1 MNFSELFIR
10 RPVTT
15 TMLMTLLIILGMM
28 GFSKISM
35 DLFPDVDFPVVVV
48 STVYP
53 GAAPAEVEELLSKPI
68 EEAISSVNGLDT
80 IHSYSN
86 EGVSTVVAQF
96 DLEIDNKVASQDV
109 REKVSMIRGT
119 LPEGIV
125 EPSILLFDPASAP
138 IAAFAINGPQ
148 TPMELTDYV
157 EDVLKPKLERI
168 NGVGS
173 VDLLG
178 GRVREIH
185 IDLDPTRLKTYGLSV
200 AGLYQTLKADGMN
213 LPGGRI
219 TENGQELSL
228 RAMGKFQTVS
238 DIANFQVAT
247 PSGARV
253 RMGDLGKVWQSIAD
267 PRSLGFVNNQPA
279 VMFNIFKQSGANTVA
294 VVDNIQKEFKKLEA
308 TLPPGATFTTVQDSS
323 KFIKESN
330 HSVWE
335 HLIIGGLLAVAIL
348 FAFLRNWRAT
358 LIGGMAIPISMI
370 ATFWTMQLMGFS
382 FNMLTTLALTL
393 VVGIVVDDAVV
404 DLENIYRHMEK
415 GEPPLRAA
423 INATG
428 EIQLAVTACT
438 LTIVAVFVPVAFMT
452 GMIGQFFKEF
462 GLTVA
467 FAVLFSLLVA
477 RTITPMISARFLK
490 VSKGKGG
497 MSADAEHS
505 FPLAKPY
512 RKVLEWSL
520 KNRWK
525 VMGIAVASFVF
536 GMALVPFIPK
546 TFMTSADRGEFHLKV
561 QLPKGATLEETG
573 VMSKRVVDVIKQ
585 HPEVENVFTTIG
597 GREEVDFATLGVILV
612 DKGKRNIKDVELAEK
627 VRNEIGA
634 IPGIRAKVMLSG
646 MIGGASE
653 MNTPINISLRGSNLE
668 ELRVY
673 GEKMADLLRSRSDLF
688 ADVDTSLALNRP
700 EVQLQIDRARAAA
713 EGVSSAALA
722 NTLRIATTGEVVG
735 TMIQGDDELDIRLQ
749 VAPDSRQS
757 LTAIKALSV
766 PGNRSLVPVS
776 AVVTEQV
783 GSGVSTI
790 RREDRERV
798 VNVLSNLMPGA
809 STGEAFGVVEQLKK
823 ELDLPES
830 IAFVQGGEAE
840 QMADAF
846 TGLLQALGLA
856 IVFVY
861 IILAV
866 QFESFIHPFTIMFS
880 LPLSIAGAFLAL
892 LVTQSEL
899 GMMAMIGVIMLM
911 GIVTKNAILVVDFTL
926 QLKDQGRP
934 TMEALLEACP
944 VRLRPIL
951 MTTAAMVMGMLPMAA
966 GIGAG
971 AEFRYPMAVVV
982 VGGLITSTLLTLI
995 VVPVGFSLMDDFQ
1008 NWYRRKFLH
1017 KEGPTTRMAAVD
1029 APAEVAL

>member
-15 TMLMTLLIILGMM
+15 TMMTMLLIILGMM
-28 GFSKISM
+28 GFSKLST
-35 DLFPDVDFPVVVV
+35 DLFPDVEFPVVVV

-68 EEAISSVNGLDT
+68 EDAIASINGLDA

-86 EGVSTVVAQF
+86 EGVSTVVAEF
-96 DLEIDNKVASQDV
+96 KLEVDNKVAAQDV

-119 LPEGIV
+119 LPEGIQ
-125 EPSILLFDPASAP
+125 EPSILLFDPSSAP

-148 TPMELTDYV
+148 SPMELTDYL
-157 EDVLKPKLERI
+157 EDIVKPRIERI
-168 NGVGS
+168 DGVGS
-173 VDLLG
+173 IDLLG

-200 AGLYQTLKADGMN
+200 AGLYQTLKVDSMN

-228 RAMGKFQTVS
+228 RAMGKFQSVE
-238 DIANFQVAT
+238 DIQNFQVPT
-247 PSGARV
+247 PTGGRV
-253 RMGDLGKVWQSIAD
+253 RIGDLGRVWQSIEE
-267 PRSLGFVNNQPA
+267 PRSMAYVDNEPA
-279 VMFNIFKQSGANTVA
+279 VMFNVYKQSGANTVQ
-294 VVDNIQKEFKKLEA
+294 VVDKIHRELKRLES
-308 TLPPGATFTTVQDSS
+308 TLPAGAKFTTVQDTSE
-323 KFIKESN
+323 FIKESN

-335 HLIIGGLLAVAIL
+335 HLIIGGALAIVIL
-348 FAFLRNWRAT
+348 FVFLRNWRAT
-358 LIGGMAIPISMI
+358 VIGGLAIPISII
-370 ATFWTMQLMGFS
+370 ATFWTMDLMGFS

-452 GMIGQFFKEF
+452 GMIGQFFKQF

-477 RTITPMISARFLK
+477 RTITPMISSRFLK

-497 MSADAEHS
+497 MSEDAEHS

-512 RKVLEWSL
+512 RKILDWSL
-520 KNRWK
+520 NHRWT
-525 VMGIAVASFVF
+525 VMGIALASFIG
-536 GMALVPFIPK
+536 GMSLVAVIPK
-546 TFMTSADRGEFHLKV
+546 TFMPNADRGEFHLKV
-561 QLPKGATLEETG
+561 QLPKGATLEETSE
-573 VMSKRVVDVIKQ
+573 MSKRVVDMIKA
-585 HPEVENVFTTIG
+585 HPEVKNVFTTIG
-597 GREEVDFATLGVILV
+597 GREEIDFAKLGVELV
-612 DKGKRNIKDVELAEK
+612 DKSERKIKDTELAELI
-627 VRNEIGA
+627 RNEVSQ
-634 IPGIRAKVMLSG
+634 IPGIRAKIMISG
-646 MIGGASE
+646 IIGGASE
-653 MNTPINISLRGSNLE
+653 MNTPVNVKLRGPDLD

-673 GEKMADLLRSRSDLF
+673 GEKFADLLRSRPDIF
-688 ADVDTSLALNRP
+688 ADVDTSLSLNRP

-713 EGVSSAALA
+713 EGVSAGALA

-735 TMIQGDDELDIRLQ
+735 TMIQGNDELDIRLQ
-749 VAPDSRQS
+749 VAPEARQS
-757 LTAIKALSV
+757 LNDVKALSV
-766 PGNRSLVPVS
+766 PGNRGLVPVS
-776 AVVTEQV
+776 AVVNEQV

-798 VNVLSNLMPGA
+798 VNVLANLKPGVA
-809 STGEAFGVVEQLKK
+809 AGTAFAVVEELKK
-823 ELDLPES
+823 QLDLPETVD
-830 IAFVQGGEAE
+830 FVQGGEAE

-846 TGLLQALGLA
+846 SGLLQALALA

-892 LVTQSEL
+892 LLSRQEL

-926 QLKDQGRP
+926 QLKDKGMP
-934 TMEALLEACP
+934 TKEAILEASP

-951 MTTAAMVMGMLPMAA
+951 MTTAAMIMGMLPMAF

-971 AEFRYPMAVVV
+971 AEFRMTMAIVV

-1008 NWYRRKFLH
+1008 AWFYKKVLH
-1017 KEGPTTRMAAVD
+1017 KEAPITRTAQVDPVEAAV
-1029 APAEVAL
+1029 

>member
-1 MNFSELFIR
+1 MNFSEIFIR

-15 TMLMTLLIILGMM
+15 TMLMSLLLILGMM
-28 GFSKISM
+28 GFNKLSM

-68 EEAISSVNGLDT
+68 EEVISSINGLDT

-96 DLEIDNKVASQDV
+96 HLEVDNKVASQDV
-109 REKVSMIRGT
+109 REKVSMIRGK

-148 TPMELTDYV
+148 SPMDLTDYV
-157 EDVLKPKLERI
+157 EDVVKPKLERI

-178 GRVREIH
+178 SRVREIH

-200 AGLYQTLKADGMN
+200 AGLYQSLKADGMN

-219 TENGQELSL
+219 TEHGQELSL

-238 DIANFQVAT
+238 DIQNFQVST
-247 PSGARV
+247 PTGARV
-253 RMGDLGKVWQSIAD
+253 RVGDLGKVWQSIED
-267 PRSLGFVNNQPA
+267 PRSLGFVNNEPA

-294 VVDNIQKEFKKLEA
+294 VVDSIHKEFKKLES
-308 TLPPGATFTTVQDSS
+308 TLPADAKFTTVQDSS
-323 KFIKESN
+323 EYIKESN
-330 HSVWE
+330 MSVWE
-335 HLIIGGLLAVAIL
+335 HLIIGGALAVLIL

-358 LIGGMAIPISMI
+358 LIGGMAIPISLI
-370 ATFWTMQLMGFS
+370 ATFWAMQLMGFS

-497 MSADAEHS
+497 MSEDAEHS

-525 VMGIAVASFVF
+525 VMGIATASFIF

-546 TFMTSADRGEFHLKV
+546 TFMTSADRAEFHLKV

-573 VMSKRVVDVIKQ
+573 AMSKRVVDVIKA

-597 GREEVDFATLGVILV
+597 GREEIDFATLGVILV
-612 DKGKRNIKDVELAEK
+612 DKSKRNIKDTVLAEK
-627 VRNEIGA
+627 IRNEVGA
-634 IPGIRAKVMLSG
+634 IPGIRAKVMMAG

-653 MNTPINISLRGSNLE
+653 MNTPINISLRGANLD
-668 ELRVY
+668 ELRLY
-673 GEKMADLLRSRSDLF
+673 GEKMADLLRSRSDLY
-688 ADVDTSLALNRP
+688 ADVDTSLSLNRP

-713 EGVSSAALA
+713 EGVSAANLA

-735 TMIQGDDELDIRLQ
+735 TMIQGDDEFDIRLQ

-757 LTAIKALSV
+757 LTAVKALSV
-766 PGNRSLVPVS
+766 PGKQGLVPVS
-776 AVVTEQV
+776 AVVSEQV

-798 VNVLSNLMPGA
+798 VNVLANLMPGV
-809 STGEAFGVVEQLKK
+809 STGEAFGVVEKLKK
-823 ELDLPES
+823 ELALPDTVEL
-830 IAFVQGGEAE
+830 VQGGEAE
-840 QMADAF
+840 RMADAF
-846 TGLLQALGLA
+846 SGLLQALALA

-926 QLKDQGRP
+926 QLKDQGYK
-934 TMEALLEACP
+934 TMDALLEACP

-995 VVPVGFSLMDDFQ
+995 VVPVAFSLMDDFQ
-1008 NWYRRKFLH
+1008 GWYRKKFLH
-1017 KEGPTTRMAAVD
+1017 QEGPTTRVAKVETAV
-1029 APAEVAL
+1029 

>member
-68 EEAISSVNGLDT
+68 EEAISSINGLDT

-148 TPMELTDYV
+148 TPMDLTDYV

-178 GRVREIH
+178 ARVREIH

-228 RAMGKFQTVS
+228 RAMGKFQTVA
-238 DIANFQVAT
+238 DIQNFQVAT

-253 RMGDLGKVWQSIAD
+253 RMGDLGKVWMSIED

-279 VMFNIFKQSGANTVA
+279 VMFNIFKQSGANTVE

-525 VMGIAVASFVF
+525 VMAIAVASFVF

-573 VMSKRVVDVIKQ
+573 AMSKRVVDVIKQ

-597 GREEVDFATLGVILV
+597 GREEVDFATLGIILV
-612 DKGKRNIKDVELAEK
+612 DKSKRNIKDVELAEK
-627 VRNEIGA
+627 IRNEVGA
-634 IPGIRAKVMLSG
+634 IPGIRAKVMISG

-653 MNTPINISLRGSNLE
+653 MNTPINISLRGSNLD

-749 VAPDSRQS
+749 VAPESRQS
-757 LTAIKALSV
+757 LTAVKALSV
-766 PGNRSLVPVS
+766 PGNRGLVPVS

-798 VNVLSNLMPGA
+798 VNVLANLMPGA

-823 ELDLPES
+823 ELALPDS
-830 IAFVQGGEAE
+830 ISFVQGGEAE

-846 TGLLQALGLA
+846 TGLLQALALA

-892 LVTQSEL
+892 LITQSEL

-926 QLKDQGRP
+926 QLKDKGMP
-934 TMEALLEACP
+934 TTEALLEACP

-1008 NWYRRKFLH
+1008 TWYRKRILH
-1017 KEGPTTRMAAVD
+1017 KEGPTTRTAQVETVEASI
-1029 APAEVAL
+1029 

>member
-15 TMLMTLLIILGMM
+15 TMLMSLLIILGMM
-28 GFSKISM
+28 GFSKLSM

-53 GAAPAEVEELLSKPI
+53 GAAPAEVEELLSKPV
-68 EEAISSVNGLDT
+68 EEAISSINGLDT

-96 DLEIDNKVASQDV
+96 DLEVDNKVASQDV
-109 REKVSMIRGT
+109 REKVSMIRGK
-119 LPEGIV
+119 LPEGII

-148 TPMELTDYV
+148 TPMDLTDYV

-178 GRVREIH
+178 SRVREIH
-185 IDLDPTRLKTYGLSV
+185 IDLDPTRLSTYGLSV
-200 AGLYQTLKADGMN
+200 AGLYQTLKADSMN

-219 TENGQELSL
+219 TEHGQELSL
-228 RAMGKFQTVS
+228 RAMGKFQTVA
-238 DIANFQVAT
+238 DISNFQVAT

-253 RMGDLGKVWQSIAD
+253 RIGDLGKIWQSIED

-279 VMFNIFKQSGANTVA
+279 VMFNIFKQSGANTVE

-330 HSVWE
+330 MSVWE
-335 HLIIGGLLAVAIL
+335 HLLIGGVLAVAIL

-358 LIGGMAIPISMI
+358 LIGGMAIPISLI
-370 ATFWTMQLMGFS
+370 ATFWAMQLMGFS

-497 MSADAEHS
+497 MSEDAEHS

-561 QLPKGATLEETG
+561 QLPKGSTLDETG
-573 VMSKRVVDVIKQ
+573 AMSKRVVDVIKQ

-597 GREEVDFATLGVILV
+597 GREELDFATLGVILV
-612 DKGKRNIKDVELAEK
+612 DKHERKIKDTELAEK
-627 VRNEIGA
+627 IRNEVGQ
-634 IPGIRAKVMLSG
+634 IPGIRAKVMISG

-653 MNTPINISLRGSNLE
+653 MNTPINISLRGSNLD
-668 ELRVY
+668 ELRLY

-700 EVQLQIDRARAAA
+700 EVQLQVDRARAAA
-713 EGVSSAALA
+713 QGVSAANLA

-757 LTAIKALSV
+757 LTAVKALSV
-766 PGNRSLVPVS
+766 PGSRGLVPVS

-783 GSGVSTI
+783 GSGVSSI

-798 VNVLSNLMPGA
+798 VNVLANLMPGA
-809 STGEAFGVVEQLKK
+809 STGEAFGVVETLKK
-823 ELDLPES
+823 DLELPES
-830 IAFVQGGEAE
+830 IEFVQGGEAE
-840 QMADAF
+840 QMAEAF
-846 TGLLQALGLA
+846 TGLLGALALA

-892 LVTQSEL
+892 LLTQSEL

-926 QLKDQGRP
+926 QLKDKGYN
-934 TMEALLEACP
+934 TLDALLEACP

-1008 NWYRRKFLH
+1008 TWYRRKFFH
-1017 KEGPTTRMAAVD
+1017 SEGPKTRTAQVESAEI
-1029 APAEVAL
+1029 PA

>member
-68 EEAISSVNGLDT
+68 EEVISSINGLDT

-96 DLEIDNKVASQDV
+96 DLEVDNKVASQDV
-109 REKVSMIRGT
+109 REKVSMIRGM

-253 RMGDLGKVWQSIAD
+253 RMGDLGKVWQSIEE

-561 QLPKGATLEETG
+561 QLPKGATLDETG
-573 VMSKRVVDVIKQ
+573 AMSKRVVDVIKQ

-597 GREEVDFATLGVILV
+597 GREEIDFATLGVILV
-612 DKGKRNIKDVELAEK
+612 DKSKRNIKDVELAEQI
-627 VRNEIGA
+627 RNEIGT

-766 PGNRSLVPVS
+766 PGNQGLVPVS

-798 VNVLSNLMPGA
+798 VNVLSNLKPGVA
-809 STGEAFGVVEQLKK
+809 TGEAFGVVEQLKK
-823 ELDLPES
+823 ELALPES

-846 TGLLQALGLA
+846 SGLLQALALA

-926 QLKDQGRP
+926 QLKDKGYP
-934 TMEALLEACP
+934 TLEALLEACP

-1008 NWYRRKFLH
+1008 NWYRKKFLH
-1017 KEGPTTRMAAVD
+1017 KEGPTTRTAQVET
-1029 APAEVAL
+1029 AESLA

>member
-15 TMLMTLLIILGMM
+15 TMLMSLLIILGMM
-28 GFSKISM
+28 GFSKIRM
-35 DLFPDVDFPVVVV
+35 DLFPAVEFPVVVV

-53 GAAPAEVEELLSKPI
+53 GAAPAEIEELISKPI
-68 EEAISSVNGLDT
+68 EEAVSSINGLDT
-80 IHSYSN
+80 LQSYSN

-96 DLEIDNKVASQDV
+96 DLEVDNKVASQDV
-109 REKVSMIRGT
+109 REKVSMIRGK
-119 LPEGIV
+119 LPQGIM
-125 EPSILLFDPASAP
+125 EPSILLFDPTSAP

-148 TPMELTDYV
+148 SPMELSDYLD
-157 EDVLKPKLERI
+157 DVVKPRLERI
-168 NGVGS
+168 GGVGS

-178 GRVREIH
+178 NRVREIH

-219 TENGQELSL
+219 TEHGQELSL

-238 DIANFQVAT
+238 DIQNFQVST
-247 PSGARV
+247 PTGARV
-253 RMGDLGKVWQSIAD
+253 RIGDLGKVWQSIED
-267 PRSLGFVNNQPA
+267 PRSLGFVNNEPA

-294 VVDNIQKEFKKLEA
+294 VVDSIHKEFKKLEP
-308 TLPPGATFTTVQDSS
+308 TLPAGATFTTVQDSS
-323 KFIKESN
+323 EYIKESN
-330 HSVWE
+330 MSVWE
-335 HLIIGGLLAVAIL
+335 HLLIGGVLAVVIL

-358 LIGGMAIPISMI
+358 LIGGMAIPISLI
-370 ATFWTMQLMGFS
+370 ATFWAMNLMGFS

-404 DLENIYRHMEK
+404 DLENIYRHMER

-497 MSADAEHS
+497 MSENAEHA
-505 FPLAKPY
+505 FPLIKPY
-512 RKVLEWSL
+512 RKVLAWAL
-520 KNRWK
+520 RNRWK
-525 VMGIAVASFVF
+525 VVGLAVASFVF
-536 GMALVPFIPK
+536 GMALVPLIPK
-546 TFMTSADRGEFHLKV
+546 TFMTSADQGEFHLKV

-573 VMSKRVVDVIKQ
+573 AMSKRVVEVIKQ
-585 HPEVENVFTTIG
+585 HAEVENVFTTIG
-597 GREEVDFATLGVILV
+597 GREEIDSASLGVMLV
-612 DKGKRNIKDVELAEK
+612 DKHQRKLKDTELAEQI
-627 VRNEIGA
+627 RNEVAA
-634 IPGIRAKVMLSG
+634 IPGIRAKVMLVG
-646 MIGGASE
+646 MVGGASE
-653 MNTPINISLRGSNLE
+653 MNTPINISLRGPDLD
-668 ELRVY
+668 ELRTY
-673 GEKMADLLRSRSDLF
+673 GEKMADLLRSRPELY
-688 ADVDTSLALNRP
+688 ADVDTSLSLSRP

-713 EGVSSAALA
+713 EGVSAANLA

-757 LTAIKALSV
+757 LTAVKALSV
-766 PGNRSLVPVS
+766 PGNQGLVPVS
-776 AVVTEQV
+776 AVVSEQI
-783 GSGVSTI
+783 GSGVSSI

-798 VNVLSNLMPGA
+798 VNVLANLMPGV
-809 STGEAFGVVEQLKK
+809 STGEAFGVVETLKK

-830 IAFVQGGEAE
+830 IVFVQGGEAE
-840 QMADAF
+840 QMMEAF
-846 TGLLQALGLA
+846 SGLLGALALA

-866 QFESFIHPFTIMFS
+866 QFESFIHPFTIMVS

-892 LVTQSEL
+892 MLTQSEL

-926 QLKDQGRP
+926 QLKDQGHS

-944 VRLRPIL
+944 IRLRPIL
-951 MTTAAMVMGMLPMAA
+951 MTTAAMIMGMLPMSA

-971 AEFRYPMAVVV
+971 AEFRSPMAVVV

-995 VVPVGFSLMDDFQ
+995 VVPVAFSLMDDFQ
-1008 NWYRRKFLH
+1008 VWYRRKFLH
-1017 KEGPTTRMAAVD
+1017 KEGPTTRMAVD
-1029 APAEVAL
+1029 APAEVPV